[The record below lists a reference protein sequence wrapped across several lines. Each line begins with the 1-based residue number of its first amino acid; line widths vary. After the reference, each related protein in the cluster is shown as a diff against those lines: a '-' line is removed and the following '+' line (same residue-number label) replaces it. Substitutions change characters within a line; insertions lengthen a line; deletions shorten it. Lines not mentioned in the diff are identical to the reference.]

1 MPRCRLASSAGLH
14 NVSGIFRVETPD
26 SSVLLALHGLH
37 VQLICC
43 DNVGHN
49 DDDDD
54 DEDDGEDGLGSTG
67 AGERTD
73 DEYCDRD
80 GVGDR
85 LLMNI
90 TLWSYA
96 IMLFLRINVRVQALR
111 RTFASETLGLA
122 WPYR

>member
-1 MPRCRLASSAGLH
+1 MLVIMMTTMMTRTMVRMVL
-14 NVSGIFRVETPD
+14 VRRV
-26 SSVLLALHGLH
+26 L
-37 VQLICC
+37 
-43 DNVGHN
+43 
-49 DDDDD
+49 
-54 DEDDGEDGLGSTG
+54 
-67 AGERTD
+67 GERTD